1 MLEDYEKA
9 QVSTN
14 LTCICSLAK
23 SDEDQVGLDDLI
35 HVSWS
40 REVYTK
46 SLYSFFFLNKPFHK
60 SYFKPLNLFKINM
73 H

>member
-9 QVSTN
+9 QVSTD

-46 SLYSFFFLNKPFHK
+46 SVYSFFLK
-60 SYFKPLNLFKINM
+60 
-73 H
+73 

>member
-23 SDEDQVGLDDLI
+23 SDEDQVGLDDYI
-35 HVSWS
+35 TFHGQEKFIQNQSTV
-40 REVYTK
+40 
-46 SLYSFFFLNKPFHK
+46 FFF
-60 SYFKPLNLFKINM
+60 
-73 H
+73 

>member
-23 SDEDQVGLDDLI
+23 SDEDQVGLDDYI
-35 HVSWS
+35 TFHGQEKFIQNQSTV
-40 REVYTK
+40 
-46 SLYSFFFLNKPFHK
+46 FFLNKPFHK